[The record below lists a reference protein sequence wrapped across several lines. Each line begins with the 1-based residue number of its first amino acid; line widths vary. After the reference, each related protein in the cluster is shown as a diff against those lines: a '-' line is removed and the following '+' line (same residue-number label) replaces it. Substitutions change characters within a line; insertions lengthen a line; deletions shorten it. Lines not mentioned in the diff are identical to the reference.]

1 MPLATPSTFD
11 LIELPVAER
20 VDAELVLRHGRLL
33 RILGGLEI
41 HYRGVVSLESLHQ
54 VDPTVRG
61 DLRDDDDRD
70 GWQVAAVAERVN
82 PDAPARV
89 RVLCRVDAQRP

>member
-1 MPLATPSTFD
+1 MSLATPSTFD

-33 RILGGLEI
+33 RILCGLEV

-54 VDPTVRG
+54 VDPTVHG
-61 DLRDDDDRD
+61 DPRDDDRD

-82 PDAPARV
+82 PDAPERV
-89 RVLCRVDAQRP
+89 RVLCRIDAQRP